1 MIHAYL
7 TDGRTILIGD
17 NEPIEAKSNLLCAE
31 IETVYNRFA
40 SELLA
45 IEPERRRFVRVN
57 FRNPWWPIRGSA
69 ASMTPNP
76 SNPRRN
82 PKCSP
87 RANPNHTATTTGRL
101 RSTARSTG
109 RSGT

>member
-57 FRNPWWPIRGSA
+57 FRNPWWPIA
-69 ASMTPNP
+69 APP
-76 SNPRRN
+76 PR
-82 PKCSP
+82 
-87 RANPNHTATTTGRL
+87 
-101 RSTARSTG
+101 
-109 RSGT
+109 